1 MTNLLRFCFYSLLS
15 IFTIS
20 GFAADSP
27 ERPSTASENV
37 YILPDKL
44 VIPGLDR
51 ERTVRLYLP
60 PNYDSSGQSFPVL
73 YMHDAQNLFD
83 DATSYAG
90 EWKVDET
97 LNQLAEQGTL
107 SLIVVGIDNGEDK
120 RMNELS
126 PWPNEN
132 FGEAEGKAYTDFIVK
147 TLKPYID
154 TNYRT
159 LKGAEHT
166 AIMGSSMGGLIS
178 HYAIFQYP
186 EVFSKAGIFSPSY
199 WYADD
204 VFRFTEE
211 HPLTNGHRL
220 YMIVSNNEGDTMT
233 GKLTEMENLLVKQ
246 NHKALFAEIH
256 AYGNHNEAYWS
267 GEFKKAILWLFQS
280 DK

>member
-1 MTNLLRFCFYSLLS
+1 MTNLLRFYFYSLFLIITFS
-15 IFTIS
+15 S
-20 GFAADSP
+20 FAADSP
-27 ERPSTASENV
+27 KRPSTASANV
-37 YILPDKL
+37 HILPHKL
-44 VIPGLDR
+44 VIPGLER
-51 ERTVRLYLP
+51 ERTIRLYLP
-60 PNYDSSGQSFPVL
+60 PNYDSTAQSFPVL

-90 EWKVDET
+90 EWKVDEI
-97 LNQLAEQGTL
+97 LNQLTEQGTM

-154 TNYRT
+154 ANYRT
-159 LKGAEHT
+159 LKDAEHT

-204 VFRFTEE
+204 VFHFTEQ

-233 GKLTEMENLLVKQ
+233 GKLTEMETLLVKQ
-246 NHKALFAEIH
+246 NHKALFAKIH
-256 AYGNHNEAYWS
+256 GYGNHNEAYWS
-267 GEFKKAILWLFQS
+267 GEFEKAIKWLFQIE
-280 DK
+280 